1 MNTQNK
7 TLKLVLAALFAAITT
22 VATMFLQIP
31 TAKGYIHLG
40 DCFVILS
47 GILLGPIYGACA
59 AGIGSM
65 FADIFTGYLI
75 FAPATLIIKA
85 LAALLCGICFQAL
98 QKTSWH
104 YLVKTVFSG
113 LCAAIMIVLG
123 YFVFEIFYEGF
134 PAAVLEILPN
144 IVQVT
149 SGVIISSILY
159 PLLCNITLFHSNTKR
174 SA

>member
-7 TLKLVLAALFAAITT
+7 TLKLVVAALFAALTT
-22 VATMFLQIP
+22 IATMFIQIP
-31 TAKGYIHLG
+31 TLKGYIHLG

-47 GILLGPIYGACA
+47 GILLGPVYGACA

-65 FADIFTGYLI
+65 LADVLTGYFV

-85 LAALLCGICFQAL
+85 LAGGLCGYL
-98 QKTSWH
+98 YLKLDKTAMNQI
-104 YLVKTVFSG
+104 VKTVLSG
-113 LCAAIMIVLG
+113 LAAGITIVLG

-144 IVQVT
+144 VVQVT
-149 SGVIISSILY
+149 SGIIISTILY
-159 PLLCNITLFHSNTKR
+159 PLLTSIPAFRQLSKNQ
-174 SA
+174 